1 METAKLPADQ
11 KPLGLKLVALLSTVR
26 WYNILL
32 TIIAQYLS
40 AYAIVTHSGRTLFSL
55 ITDLKLHAIV
65 LASVFSIAAGFIINN
80 FYDFE
85 KDLINRPRLTL
96 FNRIIS
102 KNTTLNLY
110 ILFNIISVIIA
121 FSASL
126 KIGIFF
132 CVFILSLWI
141 YSHKLQKMPFIKEFA
156 ASILSVT
163 SFFAIVLH
171 FYKFYSFIFIYGV
184 FFMSLVY
191 SRELIK
197 QFQNYKGDM
206 VIHITSIPV
215 MLGIEKAH
223 YFSLFI
229 MVLSGFCGVS
239 ILSFYGLST
248 GNYYLVICLLSIL
261 ANIYLLK
268 LEKYGTINFIYKT
281 LIVLGIVNILFL

>member
-1 METAKLPADQ
+1 MAETAKIVGHKTLA
-11 KPLGLKLVALLSTVR
+11 LKWIALLSTVR

-32 TIIAQYLS
+32 TVLAQYIS
-40 AYAIVTHSGRTLFSL
+40 AYSIVEHSGSNAWKLVYDF
-55 ITDLKLHAIV
+55 KLHAIV
-65 LASVFSIAAGFIINN
+65 IASVFSIAAGFIINN

-85 KDLINRPRLTL
+85 KDLINRPHTTL

-102 KNTTLNLY
+102 KKTTLNLY
-110 ILFNIISVIIA
+110 ILFNLLSILIA

-132 CVFILSLWI
+132 CGFILALWV

-171 FYKFYSFIFIYGV
+171 FYKFYDFIFIYGV
-184 FFMSLVY
+184 FFMSLIY

-197 QFQNYKGDM
+197 QFENYTGDM
-206 VIHITSIPV
+206 AIHITSIPV

-229 MVLSGFCGVS
+229 MA
-239 ILSFYGLST
+239 LSFLCGLSIVGFYGFKD
-248 GNYYLVICLLSIL
+248 GNYYIIACIIIIIL
-261 ANIYLLK
+261 NMALMK
-268 LEKYGTINFIYKT
+268 HQKFKTINFIYKT
-281 LIVLGIVNILFL
+281 MLVGGVINILYI